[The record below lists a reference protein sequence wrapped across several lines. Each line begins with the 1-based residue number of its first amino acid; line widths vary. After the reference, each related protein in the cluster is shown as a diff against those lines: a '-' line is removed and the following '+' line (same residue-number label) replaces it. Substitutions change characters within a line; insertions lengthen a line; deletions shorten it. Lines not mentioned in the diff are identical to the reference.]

1 MVFKPRQKR
10 QNLNI
15 KLEISNCFTER
26 VRDTLFLGVILE
38 ENLTWK
44 QHIANVGRKI
54 SKSSFRLPV
63 TSLRTLYYS
72 LVYPYH
78 VYCIFQ
84 YISVWA
90 STYPTNLNHI
100 VILQE
105 KIVRKISHKP

>member
-15 KLEISNCFTER
+15 KLEISNCATER

-54 SKSSFRLPV
+54 LFLNQAFV
-63 TSLRTLYYS
+63 FLLLLYV
-72 LVYPYH
+72 LF
-78 VYCIFQ
+78 I
-84 YISVWA
+84 
-90 STYPTNLNHI
+90 I
-100 VILQE
+100 V
-105 KIVRKISHKP
+105 